1 MQTGEEPWLGT
12 LYCLNPAVC
21 RGGEVGCEAG
31 ESEGIEAIG
40 YWFGA
45 CSCCKQFCGRATGTA
60 GHWLV
65 LALAQQQRHVTM
77 HRPVP

>member
-31 ESEGIEAIG
+31 ESEGIEALVIG
-40 YWFGA
+40 
-45 CSCCKQFCGRATGTA
+45 
-60 GHWLV
+60 LV
-65 LALAQQQRHVTM
+65 LAAAASNSADGPLAPQDIGWCLRLHSSNDM
-77 HRPVP
+77 